1 MNKDQI
7 LDKNPQ
13 GDGEML
19 EESIKLSE
27 KLKELGRKKPPYRLA
42 FPGQNRVKVVE
53 PAEDPRTVRLGSRR

>member
-13 GDGEML
+13 VDGEML

-27 KLKELGRKKPPYRLA
+27 KLNELGRKKPPYRLA